1 MWYIVGY
8 WYPWLRELTH
18 SKRVQEKYGH
28 LKKEEEKEEERLDKF
43 ENPMIV
49 VCISNN
55 WVFV

>member
-28 LKKEEEKEEERLDKF
+28 LKKEEE
-43 ENPMIV
+43 
-49 VCISNN
+49 
-55 WVFV
+55 